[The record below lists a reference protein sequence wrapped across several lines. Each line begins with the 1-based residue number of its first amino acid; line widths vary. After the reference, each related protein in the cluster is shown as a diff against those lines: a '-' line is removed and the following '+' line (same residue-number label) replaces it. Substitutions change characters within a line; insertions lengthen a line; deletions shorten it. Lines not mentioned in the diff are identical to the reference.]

1 MKWMSAQRDDNWNNH
16 GNELGDVLERRNERE
31 ILNDDERW
39 SNNLSGLT
47 ERIHFRHSS
56 IN

>member
-16 GNELGDVLERRNERE
+16 GNELGDEVERRNKRE

-39 SNNLSGLT
+39 SNNESG
-47 ERIHFRHSS
+47 
-56 IN
+56 